1 VALGW
6 TRGRRDSTHGTWVSR
21 HALSW
26 RRARRCRCTAAGKLE
41 HVRRAERRRRDGG
54 AGGAAAAGARGAG
67 RDVGV
72 WPHVCMRRRAR
83 IRVQARAS
91 KPARAWVSAC
101 SATTRRNDSTAR
113 NVHAH
118 ATLGTPGGCAVRR
131 HAALPWDTP
140 GCGDMLRHLG
150 ILPGALARNKNAHA
164 HATLGTPGGCAVR
177 RHAALPWDT
186 PGSAGT
192 EQECTHTLHL
202 GNSWGLCSG
211 GDMPRHLGMLLG
223 ALADRSRDSPGG
235 TGCPQQRCEYTG
247 RLHMQGDTRTRCLG
261 NSWVRCGEL
270 RNRRCDV
277 GLLQRSAQSEHA
289 SASWQNV

>member
-1 VALGW
+1 MASIGLSGPIRCGRAVVWAS
-6 TRGRRDSTHGTWVSR
+6 GRRDSAHGTWVSR
-21 HALSW
+21 RALSLRRACCCRRSAAGNLVHVRAMASGGGAMGERVGQR
-26 RRARRCRCTAAGKLE
+26 RRARG
-41 HVRRAERRRRDGG
+41 VRGPGVFSA
-54 AGGAAAAGARGAG
+54 
-67 RDVGV
+67 DVGV

-101 SATTRRNDSTAR
+101 AATTRRNDSTAR
-113 NVHAH
+113 
-118 ATLGTPGGCAVRR
+118 
-131 HAALPWDTP
+131 
-140 GCGDMLRHLG
+140 
-150 ILPGALARNKNAHA
+150 KAHA
-164 HATLGTPGGCAVR
+164 HATLGTPGCCAVR
-177 RHAALPWDT
+177 RHAALPGDT

-192 EQECTHTLHL
+192 DQECTHTLHL

-211 GDMPRHLGMLLG
+211 GDMPRHLGMLL
-223 ALADRSRDSPGG
+223 ADRSRDTPGG

>member
-1 VALGW
+1 ML
-6 TRGRRDSTHGTWVSR
+6 
-21 HALSW
+21 
-26 RRARRCRCTAAGKLE
+26 
-41 HVRRAERRRRDGG
+41 
-54 AGGAAAAGARGAG
+54 
-67 RDVGV
+67 
-72 WPHVCMRRRAR
+72 
-83 IRVQARAS
+83 
-91 KPARAWVSAC
+91 C
-101 SATTRRNDSTAR
+101 SAETCC
-113 NVHAH
+113 
-118 ATLGTPGGCAVRR
+118 ATLGYSWVRR
-131 HAALPWDTP
+131 HAAPPWDT
-140 GCGDMLRHLG
+140 LG
-150 ILPGALARNKNAHA
+150 SAGTEQELLNAHA

-202 GNSWGLCSG
+202 WNSWGLCSG

-223 ALADRSRDSPGG
+223 ALADRSRDTPGG
-235 TGCPQQRCEYTG
+235 TGCPQQRCEFTG

>member
-1 VALGW
+1 MHTPPWELLG
-6 TRGRRDSTHGTWVSR
+6 
-21 HALSW
+21 A
-26 RRARRCRCTAAGKLE
+26 
-41 HVRRAERRRRDGG
+41 
-54 AGGAAAAGARGAG
+54 
-67 RDVGV
+67 
-72 WPHVCMRRRAR
+72 
-83 IRVQARAS
+83 VQ
-91 KPARAWVSAC
+91 C
-101 SATTRRNDSTAR
+101 
-113 NVHAH
+113 
-118 ATLGTPGGCAVRR
+118 G
-131 HAALPWDTP
+131 ALPWDTP

-211 GDMPRHLGMLLG
+211 GDMPRHLGMLL
-223 ALADRSRDSPGG
+223 ADRSRDTPGG

>member
-1 VALGW
+1 MHTPPWELLGA
-6 TRGRRDSTHGTWVSR
+6 VQ
-21 HALSW
+21 
-26 RRARRCRCTAAGKLE
+26 C
-41 HVRRAERRRRDGG
+41 GG
-54 AGGAAAAGARGAG
+54 
-67 RDVGV
+67 
-72 WPHVCMRRRAR
+72 
-83 IRVQARAS
+83 
-91 KPARAWVSAC
+91 
-101 SATTRRNDSTAR
+101 
-113 NVHAH
+113 
-118 ATLGTPGGCAVRR
+118 
-131 HAALPWDTP
+131 
-140 GCGDMLRHLG
+140 MLRYLGILLGAETCCATFG

-223 ALADRSRDSPGG
+223 ALADRSRDTPGG